1 MMNQRSRALWP
12 MYSLPVAAVVVIVAR
27 IYYEPVYDRF
37 DELALSLFLVASI
50 AVLVPFLLRELP
62 RLRKVQVG
70 GTVVELI
77 DLEADLPK
85 VTQLQGL
92 TDSPDFKR
100 RRDVTVRVDATWE
113 EIRNS
118 RRDSSRGIYL
128 AHVLRPSGLPKQKY
142 DVFIF
147 LSRPKKPEL
156 AEVRHAEFYFGKYW
170 GHRVFTVQQRDKIG
184 VATAAYGPFLA
195 ICKITFMD
203 GSEAWVDRFVDFEMG
218 RIFDELSIPKPTSS

>member
-1 MMNQRSRALWP
+1 
-12 MYSLPVAAVVVIVAR
+12 MYLLPVLAVAIIVAR
-27 IYYEPVYDRF
+27 IYYEPVYQRF
-37 DELALSLFLVASI
+37 DDLALSLFLVASI

-62 RLRKVQVG
+62 RLRKLQVG
-70 GTVVELI
+70 DTVVELM

-92 TDSPDFKR
+92 IDSPDFKR
-100 RRDVTVRVDATWE
+100 RRDVTVRVDASWE
-113 EIRNS
+113 EIRDS
-118 RRDSSRGIYL
+118 RRAASRGIHL
-128 AHVLRPSGLPKQKY
+128 AHVLRPSSLPKQKY

-147 LSRPKKPEL
+147 LSRPKNPDL

-170 GHRVFTVQQRDKIG
+170 GHRVFTVQHRDKIG

-195 ICKITFMD
+195 VCRITFTD

-218 RIFDELSIPKPTSS
+218 RIFDELSISKPARSST